1 MNLFDL
7 KTWKSW
13 IYICKYLLANEWQ
26 GYQTKQEN
34 HKKQQF
40 EELPS
45 LVYNINFFLDRD
57 ILQKLLFLNKNK
69 DIVVDK
75 KHYLYWFIYH
85 VDLSH
90 FVFYVVQCIVFVYK
104 YLPMMDRLGFFHIFV
119 CVWHELWMTWNPYC
133 HYILTMLLIGYS
145 YWRYSQ
151 ARLPV
156 DCYSDLCK

>member
-26 GYQTKQEN
+26 GYQRKLEN
-34 HKKQQF
+34 HKKKQF

-69 DIVVDK
+69 DIVVVDK

-104 YLPMMDRLGFFHIFV
+104 YLPMMDRLGFFSYFCLCVTWIMNDMKSLLSLYTYNAVNWVQLLKIFSGKV
-119 CVWHELWMTWNPYC
+119 TSR
-133 HYILTMLLIGYS
+133 LLLRS
-145 YWRYSQ
+145 
-151 ARLPV
+151 L
-156 DCYSDLCK
+156 